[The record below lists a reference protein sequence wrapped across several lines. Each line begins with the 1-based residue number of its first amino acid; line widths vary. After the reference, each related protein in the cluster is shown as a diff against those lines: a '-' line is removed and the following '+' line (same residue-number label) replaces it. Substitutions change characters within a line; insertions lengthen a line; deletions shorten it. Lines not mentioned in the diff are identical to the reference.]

1 MAQQLSRF
9 NPSLAKVAEPLRDL
23 LNSKSAWF
31 WTENHTRAF
40 NEVKNILTNSPILA
54 HYDVKKPIKVRT
66 DGSLLN
72 GLSVIVYQNHNGI
85 YKPTNCASRFL
96 TTTEKNYYPI
106 EMKMLAVTWG
116 CTRMSKY
123 LYGLPNFI
131 LETDHKT
138 LIPILNYLSLI
149 DMSPRIQRLRMK
161 LLRFSFTAEL
171 VAGKSITDADAMSRA
186 PVSNPTKKD
195 EIAENDLNVYV
206 NSIIKSMPA
215 TESRLEEI
223 KQKTAEE
230 KLLNQL
236 QESIISG
243 WPNSKKYCPANIQPY
258 WDFKDE
264 IVKIDGLLLYQNR
277 IIIPVSMRRKILSKL
292 LEGHLGMEKCK
303 RRARQSVFWP
313 GLNNQIEQLIRK
325 CESANKNDLII
336 VAYYSLW
343 TEVFLLPNTGSA
355 NVIKACKESFSRNGI
370 PEELVSDNGTQYS
383 SKVFR
388 QFSQQ
393 WQFKHITS
401 SPHYAKSNGLAEA
414 TIKSVKLLIK
424 KCYMSNEDI
433 YKGILLLC
441 NTPIKY
447 GLSPAELLHELQLR
461 DNLLRFQSQNKDQS
475 KYSREIVKERVQS
488 KKYYDKN
495 IGAFKPY
502 VYRQGQTVAIQNEVT
517 REWSLRGKIMK
528 CVAPRSYEVKLN
540 HNGHIL
546 CRNQIQLRKVYTIS
560 AQGVTRDNGAIMLR

>member
-1 MAQQLSRF
+1 MAQQLSKF
-9 NPSLAKVAEPLRDL
+9 NPSLAKVAETLRDL
-23 LNSKSAWF
+23 LSSKSAWF
-31 WTENHTRAF
+31 WTENHTKEF
-40 NEVKNILTNSPILA
+40 NEVKNSLTNPPILA
-54 HYDVKKPIKVRT
+54 HYDVKKSVKVRT

-72 GLSVIVYQNHNGI
+72 GLSVTVYQNHNGT
-85 YKPTNCASRFL
+85 YKPIDCASRFL
-96 TTTEKNYYPI
+96 TTTE
-106 EMKMLAVTWG
+106 
-116 CTRMSKY
+116 
-123 LYGLPNFI
+123 LY
-131 LETDHKT
+131 
-138 LIPILNYLSLI
+138 
-149 DMSPRIQRLRMK
+149 
-161 LLRFSFTAEL
+161 
-171 VAGKSITDADAMSRA
+171 
-186 PVSNPTKKD
+186 NPTKED

-206 NSIIKSMPA
+206 NSIIKTMPA

-223 KQKTAEE
+223 KQKTAKD

-277 IIIPVSMRRKILSKL
+277 IIIPVTMRREILSKL
-292 LEGHLGMEKCK
+292 HEGHLGMEKCK

-325 CESANKNDLII
+325 CEACMN
-336 VAYYSLW
+336 LW

-355 NVIKACKESFSRNGI
+355 NVIQASKESFSRNGI

-401 SPHYAKSNGLAEA
+401 SPHYAQSNGLAEA
-414 TIKSVKLLIK
+414 TVKSVKLWIK

-433 YKGILLLC
+433 YKGILILR
-441 NTPIKY
+441 NTPIKC
-447 GLSPAELLHELQLR
+447 GLSPAELLHGRQLR
-461 DNLLRFQSQNKDQS
+461 DNLPRFQSQNKEQS

-488 KKYYDKN
+488 KKYYDTN
-495 IGAFKPY
+495 I
-502 VYRQGQTVAIQNEVT
+502 TC
-517 REWSLRGKIMK
+517 EWSLRGKIMK

-546 CRNQIQLRKVYTIS
+546 RRNQIQLRKVYAIS
-560 AQGVTRDNGAIMLR
+560 APGVTRDNGAIMLRRQAIPSLEECNSGTTSSEMESENNIIEKNNLVENTKD